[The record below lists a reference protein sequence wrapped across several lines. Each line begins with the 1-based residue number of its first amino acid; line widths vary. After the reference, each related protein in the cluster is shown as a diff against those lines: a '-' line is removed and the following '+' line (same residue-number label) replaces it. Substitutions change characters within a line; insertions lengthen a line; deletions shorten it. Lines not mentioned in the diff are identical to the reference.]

1 VRLPITRLEGKK
13 KMSQN
18 RPDADRQGVAA
29 GLANSELPSERE
41 AAKLISL
48 G

>member
-1 VRLPITRLEGKK
+1 MPITRLEGKR

-18 RPDADRQGVAA
+18 RSAADREGVAA
-29 GLANSELPSERE
+29 GLAASDRASDRCVAALLP
-41 AAKLISL
+41 